1 MASLF
6 LSEKSLVGPALNSA
20 LLGISSLLLLGDGG
34 GEGGDQSSLGFQ

>member
-6 LSEKSLVGPALNSA
+6 LSEKSLVSPALNSA
-20 LLGISSLLLLGDGG
+20 LLGISSLLLGDGG